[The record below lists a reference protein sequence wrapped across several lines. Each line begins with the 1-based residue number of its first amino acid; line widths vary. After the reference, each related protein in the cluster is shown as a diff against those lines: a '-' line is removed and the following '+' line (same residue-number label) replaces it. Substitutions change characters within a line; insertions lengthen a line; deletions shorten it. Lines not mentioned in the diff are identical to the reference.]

1 MGKSKVSES
10 NFELWLSFGKA
21 HHSVELARQKELNQ
35 YGIPHRQTHVLRTI
49 NDLGPNATLA
59 KIAKEIDR
67 KPHVLSSQTI
77 SMEKDGLIKRIRATP
92 KSSLLKIEL
101 TEKGLK
107 MIKAASE
114 SKSFD
119 DIFSFLTDKERQK
132 MKANFDQMA
141 KNAEKYITD

>member
-1 MGKSKVSES
+1 MGKINVSES

-49 NDLGPNATLA
+49 KDLGTNATLA
-59 KIAKEIDR
+59 EIAKAVDR
-67 KPHVLSSQTI
+67 KPHVISSQTI
-77 SMEKDGLIKRIRATP
+77 TMEKDGLIKRIRATP
-92 KSSLLKIEL
+92 KSSLLRIEL
-101 TEKGLK
+101 TEKGLQ
-107 MIKAASE
+107 MIKSARN

-119 DIFSFLTDKERQK
+119 DIFSFLTEKDRLQ

-141 KNAEKYITD
+141 INAEKYLSD

>member
-59 KIAKEIDR
+59 KIAKEVDR

-101 TEKGLK
+101 TEKDRKQGN
-107 MIKAASE
+107 IGQN
-114 SKSFD
+114 
-119 DIFSFLTDKERQK
+119 RQQLGDNLLRK
-132 MKANFDQMA
+132 IMPTMRRFTS
-141 KNAEKYITD
+141 YIPKF